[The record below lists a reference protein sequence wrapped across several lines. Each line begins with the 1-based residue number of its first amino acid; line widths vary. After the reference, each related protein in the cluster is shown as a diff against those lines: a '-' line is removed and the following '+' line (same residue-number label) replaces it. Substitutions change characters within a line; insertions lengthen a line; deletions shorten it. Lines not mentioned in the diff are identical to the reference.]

1 MYPGGSMVPWRRS
14 RGRGTWQLRPPASP
28 PSSGRVWETS
38 GDAGDA
44 TSAGDAGDAAS
55 AGDAG
60 GDAASWGRTWWQTS
74 PSSPLTQAHTLMLGT
89 GDTAPTAASTCNTR
103 YEVRRASVRGLL
115 LSRCQRNFTGIFTRS
130 FISVLIDS

>member
-1 MYPGGSMVPWRRS
+1 MVPWRRS

-28 PSSGRVWETS
+28 LSSGRVWES
-38 GDAGDA
+38 SVDAGDAGDA
-44 TSAGDAGDAAS
+44 TS

-89 GDTAPTAASTCNTR
+89 GDTAPTAASTCNT
-103 YEVRRASVRGLL
+103 
-115 LSRCQRNFTGIFTRS
+115 TRS
-130 FISVLIDS
+130 GAPLAGVCCHGVNEILRGFSEQEHLKIGTLTTKIFVDGWI